1 MRQPRRTRLLLAGT
15 ALFHLLTP
23 HLERLERTLGGDA
36 EHRGAHACP
45 HERLPIAIIEAYV
58 GVGTIMA
65 AVVHLG
71 PDVWRR
77 RIAVRLGQWRRLARL
92 GPAPPLSLQ
101 LVVSPTIR
109 ELAPTLPTGCAFLD
123 GTLTRVPHTPSCSTL
138 TAAATPAYGEPARP
152 ATFGV
157 RLNGICCSSD
167 GCDRPSLMTA
177 RFGDGTVALVCCE
190 LCICENG
197 HTVQCDA
204 TSALR
209 QRRRQSA
216 RQATPPRWVTP
227 TPRARLE
234 WP

>member
-1 MRQPRRTRLLLAGT
+1 MRQPRRTRLLLTGT

-36 EHRGAHACP
+36 EHRRAHACP
-45 HERLPIAIIEAYV
+45 RERLPIAIIEAYV

-123 GTLTRVPHTPSCSTL
+123 GTLTRVPHTPRLLHIGRCRDACL
-138 TAAATPAYGEPARP
+138 RRAGAPRHIRAAAAASPSAQQADRRGGTDGRGDNPPAPAP
-152 ATFGV
+152 SASAG
-157 RLNGICCSSD
+157 SS
-167 GCDRPSLMTA
+167 P
-177 RFGDGTVALVCCE
+177 
-190 LCICENG
+190 
-197 HTVQCDA
+197 
-204 TSALR
+204 
-209 QRRRQSA
+209 
-216 RQATPPRWVTP
+216 
-227 TPRARLE
+227 
-234 WP
+234 